1 MKIAVNTRLLQVNKL
16 EGIGWFT
23 FEILRR
29 MVVNHPEVEF
39 HFIFD
44 RKPSRVFAFGPN
56 VTLHHIGPPTRHV
69 LLFPLW
75 FNVVLPIKLRRIKPD
90 LFISPDAI
98 GSLNVACKQIV
109 VMHDLNFVYH
119 PEWLPKAVARFYNK
133 YSPLFADAADAIVTV
148 SNYSANDIV
157 KCYNVPQDKVHVVS
171 NAVNSSFQKLPN
183 DQITAIRKKVSMG
196 NPYFVYVGSLHERK
210 NIRNLLLAFNQF
222 AKAHPDFRM
231 ILVGAPLWN
240 DKFLSE
246 MVSELESK
254 EKILFMG
261 RLSGGELQEVVGA
274 AHAMTFVPYFEGFG
288 IPVLEAFACEVPL
301 LSSNRT
307 AIPEVAKDAALL
319 VDPDDINEIAKGM
332 KLLAEN
338 PDLCRDLVS
347 KGRERVKD
355 FSWDLSAERM
365 WEVVVKTING

>member
-29 MVVNHPEVEF
+29 MVANHPEVEF
-39 HFIFD
+39 HFVFD
-44 RKPSRVFAFGPN
+44 RKPSPVFAFGPN
-56 VTLHHIGPPTRHV
+56 VKLHHIGPPTRHV
-69 LLFPLW
+69 LLFPIW
-75 FNVVLPIKLRRIKPD
+75 FNIALPAMLRKINPD
-90 LFISPDAI
+90 IFISPDAI
-98 GSLNVACKQIV
+98 GSLNAPCKQIV

-119 PEWLPKAVARFYNK
+119 PEWLPKSVARFYNK

-157 KCYNVPQDKVHVVS
+157 KCYHVPVDKVHVVS
-171 NAVNSSFQKLPN
+171 NAVNSSFHKLS
-183 DQITAIRKKVSMG
+183 DELIRTIRMRVSNG

-210 NIRNLLLAFNQF
+210 NIRNLLLAFDSF
-222 AKAHPDFRM
+222 SKSHSDFRM
-231 ILVGAPLWN
+231 ILIGAPLWN
-240 DKFLSE
+240 DKFLLE
-246 MVSELESK
+246 FVNQLESK
-254 EKILFMG
+254 EKIQFLG

-307 AIPEVAKDAALL
+307 AIPEVAENAALL
-319 VDPDDINEIAKGM
+319 VNPDDVEEIARGM
-332 KLLAEN
+332 KSLAEN
-338 PDLCRDLVS
+338 PELCRDLVS
-347 KGRERVKD
+347 KGKLRVKD

-365 WEVVVKTING
+365 WEVVVKTIG